1 MSLDRLHQTVFE
13 TSLGPLPL
21 WSETGALASRRPV
34 VVTITSAFADPD
46 HMSRMQQVLG
56 EAATA
61 VLMHL
66 PGDRPSPLR
75 QTSIAAFAR
84 ALGEVVE
91 REFHDRPVVL
101 NGLGFGALVALA
113 VRAAPVRRVI
123 AVEPP
128 LVTGK
133 LWPML
138 GGLQQRLRAH
148 PDDARLHAFVREVFG
163 VEPDAAPGRS
173 YLPLLGDPA
182 DPPADV
188 VLGQIPLMP
197 PRPLERY
204 PSLVDDP
211 ERQALR
217 DHPRVTLHVAAG
229 AGHNV
234 PMHAPELLRDLLLA
248 ACRSSTTEDGP
259 ATPAALVPRTPL
271 DAGKVLYV
279 GADGGDFIAAYAA
292 RNPRAVAAAAL
303 DLQSAPAGPF
313 DVVAAAGLS
322 ADQIPAAVSRLSD
335 RGRLIAASVG
345 DPTQVLAALE
355 AAGLE
360 ALAAWP
366 RAAEPGHF
374 DDVANDQLE
383 RLRRG
388 APTGPLILA
397 LRRRSPAAAER
408 LALNLIVFAPTLMD
422 IRTRLP
428 AQALRSEPEVAVV
441 YSGPGAFLPQ
451 LPRSQPKVLILQRP
465 AMIDLESWRN
475 ALALAIRRG
484 WLLLLEYDDHP
495 ELVAQVKGR
504 VLTPEAWAR
513 YGYPHAIQT
522 STPRLAELFSRYNPE
537 VKVFGN
543 AAFDIAPRPERPAPR
558 RVFYGAVWR
567 GDFAV
572 RIARTL
578 GPVAEAFPEV
588 EFTVLGDRVVF
599 DALPA
604 ARKTFHDY
612 APYERYLEMMGE
624 SAVSLSPIEGLLHQ
638 DTKSDAKF
646 IDAASRGALML
657 GSPTIYAETV
667 RHGETGLIADRIE
680 DWAPLLARAL
690 GDEPARLR
698 MAQAAWT
705 YVRDRRMF
713 ADQVS
718 ERLAWYRDLWARRDA
733 LTAGVIART
742 PGLAEALAQG

>member
-1 MSLDRLHQTVFE
+1 MPVSLDRLRQTVFE
-13 TSLGPLPL
+13 TSLGPLSL
-21 WSETGALASRRPV
+21 WSERGALASRRPV
-34 VVTITSAFADPD
+34 VVTITSTFADPD

-75 QTSIAAFAR
+75 QTSITAFAQ
-84 ALGEVVE
+84 ALGEVVT

-101 NGLGFGALVALA
+101 HGLGMGALVALA

-128 LVTGK
+128 LATGK
-133 LWPML
+133 LWPMV
-138 GGLQQRLRAH
+138 GGLQQRLRAG
-148 PDDARLHAFVREVFG
+148 PDDAPLHDLVREMFG
-163 VEPDAAPGRS
+163 VQPDAVPGRS
-173 YLPLLGDPA
+173 YLPLLGNPA

-188 VLGQIPLMP
+188 VLGEIPLMP
-197 PRPLERY
+197 PRPLDRY
-204 PSLVDDP
+204 PSLVDEP

-217 DHPRVTLHVAAG
+217 SHPRVALHVAPG

-234 PMHAPELLRDLLLA
+234 PLHAPELLRELLLA
-248 ACRSSTTEDGP
+248 ACGP
-259 ATPAALVPRTPL
+259 AVEGPAKASALVARAPL
-271 DAGKVLYV
+271 DAGRVLYV
-279 GADGGDFIAAYAA
+279 GADGSDFIAAYAA
-292 RNPRAVAAAAL
+292 RNPRARALAAL
-303 DLQSAPAGPF
+303 DLPSAPPGPV
-313 DVVAAAGLS
+313 DVLAAAGLS
-322 ADQIPAAVSRLSD
+322 ADQVPLAVSRLSE
-335 RGRLIAASVG
+335 RGRLIAAPLG
-345 DPTQVLAALE
+345 DPAHVLAALE

-360 ALAAWP
+360 ALGAWP

-383 RLRRG
+383 RLRGG
-388 APTGPLILA
+388 ARTPPLILA
-397 LRRRSPAAAER
+397 LRRRDPAAAER
-408 LALNLIVFAPTLMD
+408 LAINLIVYAPTLMD

-441 YSGPGAFLPQ
+441 YSGPGEPLPQ
-451 LPRSQPKVLILQRP
+451 LPHGQPKVLILQRP
-465 AMIDLESWRN
+465 AMIDLESWRSS
-475 ALALAIRRG
+475 LALAIRRG

-522 STPRLAELFSRYNPE
+522 STARLAALFSRYNPE

-543 AAFDIAPRPERPAPR
+543 AAFDLAPRPERPAPR

-588 EFTVLGDRVVF
+588 EFTVLGDRSVF
-599 DALPA
+599 EALPA

-667 RHGETGLIADRIE
+667 HHGETGLIAERVE

-713 ADQVS
+713 ADQIP
-718 ERLAWYRDLWARRDA
+718 ERLAWYRDLWARREA

>member
-1 MSLDRLHQTVFE
+1 VSLDRLHQTVFE

-21 WSETGALASRRPV
+21 WSEMGALTSQRPV

-46 HMSRMQQVLG
+46 YMSRMQQVLG
-56 EAATA
+56 DAAA
-61 VLMHL
+61 ALLMHL
-66 PGDRPSPLR
+66 PGDTPSPLR
-75 QTSIAAFAR
+75 ETSIAAFAR
-84 ALGEVVE
+84 ALGEVVA
-91 REFHDRPVVL
+91 REFQARPVVL
-101 NGLGFGALVALA
+101 NGLGVGALVALA

-138 GGLQQRLRAH
+138 GGLQQRLRIR
-148 PDDARLHAFVREVFG
+148 PDDTRLHDFVREVFG

-173 YLPLLGDPA
+173 YLPLLGDTT

-188 VLGQIPLMP
+188 VLGEIPLMP
-197 PRPLERY
+197 PRPLDRY
-204 PSLVDDP
+204 PSLVDTP

-217 DHPRVTLHVAAG
+217 SHPRVTLHVAAG

-234 PMHAPELLRDLLLA
+234 PLHAPELLRDLLLA
-248 ACRSSTTEDGP
+248 ACGRAEIGP
-259 ATPAALVPRTPL
+259 ATARALVPRTPL
-271 DAGKVLYV
+271 DAGKLLYV
-279 GADGGDFIAAYAA
+279 GADAGDFIAAYAA
-292 RNPRAVAAAAL
+292 RNPRAGALAAA

-313 DVVAAAGLS
+313 DVLAAAGL
-322 ADQIPAAVSRLSD
+322 AEDQAPSAVSRLSAQ
-335 RGRLIAASVG
+335 GRLIAAPLG
-345 DPTQVLAALE
+345 DPAQVLAALE

-360 ALAAWP
+360 AIGAWP
-366 RAAEPGHF
+366 AAAEPGHF
-374 DDVANDQLE
+374 DDVTNDQLE

-388 APTGPLILA
+388 AHTGPLILA
-397 LRRRSPAAAER
+397 LRRRSPAAVER
-408 LALNLIVFAPTLMD
+408 LALNLIVYAPTLMD

-428 AQALRSEPEVAVV
+428 AQALRSEPEVAVI
-441 YSGPGAFLPQ
+441 YSGPGAPVPQ
-451 LPRSQPKVLILQRP
+451 LPHGQPKVLILQRP
-465 AMIDLESWRN
+465 AMIDLESWRSS
-475 ALALAIRRG
+475 LVLAIRRG

-522 STPRLAELFSRYNPE
+522 STSRLAELFSRYNPE

-578 GPVAEAFPEV
+578 GSVAEAFPEV
-588 EFTVLGDRVVF
+588 EFTVLGDRAVF

-667 RHGETGLIADRIE
+667 RHGETGLIAHRIE

-713 ADQVS
+713 AAQIP

-742 PGLAEALAQG
+742 PGLAEALAQN